1 MIRRKLQR
9 WLPDEDTLRKHPSLR
24 WLGPLLRRPW
34 LWHLGRRQ
42 VATGAAIGVFFGF
55 LIPVMQIAAAA
66 VVAIALR
73 ANLPVAAA
81 ATLVS
86 NPVTY
91 VPIWVAAHQTGA
103 FLLGK
108 PVDQTQALGQAE
120 ALAAQVHVAAKTPP
134 KGWGAWILGVGK
146 PLALG
151 LLVFAVTGATITWL
165 LVHFLW
171 IRAVRLKWRRR
182 HAPRALTPAAAR
194 LDSDAS
200 SPP

>member
-1 MIRRKLQR
+1 MIRGKLKR

-42 VATGAAIGVFFGF
+42 VAAGAAIGVFFGF
-55 LIPVMQIAAAA
+55 MIPVMQIAAAA

-81 ATLVS
+81 TTLVS

-103 FLLGK
+103 FILGK
-108 PVDQTQALGQAE
+108 PVDEAQALGQAE
-120 ALAAQVHVAAKTPP
+120 ALATQVSVATTAPP
-134 KGWGAWILGVGK
+134 KGWGEWILGVGK
-146 PLALG
+146 PLVLG
-151 LLVFAVTGATITWL
+151 LLVFAVTGATIAWF
-165 LVHFLW
+165 LVNFLW
-171 IRAVRLKWRRR
+171 IRAVRLKRRR
-182 HAPRALTPAAAR
+182 QRAPPDGTPAAAK

>member
-1 MIRRKLQR
+1 MIRGKLKR

-42 VATGAAIGVFFGF
+42 VAAGAAIGVFFGF
-55 LIPVMQIAAAA
+55 MVPVMQIAAAA

-81 ATLVS
+81 TTLVS

-103 FLLGK
+103 WILGK
-108 PVDQTQALGQAE
+108 PVDEAQAKGHAE
-120 ALAAQVHVAAKTPP
+120 ALVSQVESATASPP
-134 KGWGAWILGVGK
+134 QGWGEWILGVGK
-146 PLALG
+146 PLVLG
-151 LLVFAVTGATITWL
+151 LFVFAVTGATITWFA
-165 LVHFLW
+165 VNFLW
-171 IRAVRLKWRRR
+171 VRAVRLRRR
-182 HAPRALTPAAAR
+182 RNRGPPEARPAALSA
-194 LDSDAS
+194 DSDAS
-200 SPP
+200 SP